1 MTCNPLRWLWGLFP
15 VALLGW
21 LVVQWAQP
29 RIEADLR
36 MRVDE
41 ALSANGLD
49 WGTVAF
55 RGRDGVVRG
64 KASDDAEQK
73 RAVAFVQTI
82 WGVRSVEDRTA
93 LIEEEQN
100 YVWTAALR
108 DNRLKLSGL
117 VPNEQ
122 IRRAIIGAARA
133 TFPQREI
140 QDLMK
145 LARGVPDQDIW
156 LGGVS
161 FGLKQLAGLK
171 GGGRVDLDGVGLV
184 VEGEADDFGD
194 YKAIKTALG
203 SGLPNGIKLKLDK
216 VAPPVVKP
224 FAWSAK
230 LANHQVQLSGHVPN
244 DQARDAVFAAAK
256 GAFPNAAIVDR
267 MQTAGGEPKDWQA
280 AATAGLNKLAEL
292 TEGSAETRDGQL
304 LVSGTAE
311 TEATADAVKRSLK
324 AGVPSSFRVT
334 EQIKFR
340 APTLEKVHPF
350 TTAVAV
356 EGDAILLTGYVPSDA
371 ARAAILAAVRER
383 LPGKRVEDRLGL
395 ADGASEGWQ
404 TCAVAGIAGL
414 GRLGNGRVALS
425 DRALSLSATT
435 EDEVLA
441 ATVPSDM
448 RGVVQSACDVNAKI
462 AMTLPPEPNLTWR
475 AARVGSEIILEGEV
489 TDTEVKAMLLKAAGQ
504 TFPGARVI
512 DRMTAVSVSSKTWP
526 RVAETA
532 VKLLAK
538 LSAGEAKLI
547 GQQLVVTGEAEDA
560 AAAGEVRRQLGGG
573 LARGYSGSET
583 ITLRARPAPAIDTR
597 GSGSAVQAGVRSP
610 QQQEADRCQQLLT
623 NVARAGTIHFDR
635 ASAELDP
642 ESLPTLQRLAEAAQ
656 HCSQFQI
663 EIGGHT
669 DTEGTPE
676 RNQRLS
682 ARRAQAVVDYLTKAG
697 VAPNRLAAVGHG
709 QDQPVAS
716 NDTPE
721 DRAKNRRIEFKV
733 STN

>member
-1 MTCNPLRWLWGLFP
+1 MKCNPLRWLWGLFP

-21 LVVQWAQP
+21 LVVHWAQP

-41 ALSANGLD
+41 ALSANGLE

-55 RGRDGVVRG
+55 RGRDGVVQG

-93 LIEEEQN
+93 LIEEERN

-122 IRRAIIGAARA
+122 IRRVIIGAARA

-194 YKAIKTALG
+194 YKAIKTAL
-203 SGLPNGIKLKLDK
+203 STGLPTGIKLKADK

-230 LANHQVQLSGHVPN
+230 HIGHQVQLSGHVPN
-244 DQARDAVFAAAK
+244 DKARDTVFAAAK
-256 GAFPNAAIVDR
+256 AAFPNTAIIDR
-267 MQTAGGEPKDWQA
+267 MQTAGGEPKDWQG
-280 AATAGLNKLAEL
+280 AATAAIGRLAEL
-292 TEGSAETRDGQL
+292 VEGSVETRDSQL

-311 TEATADAVKRSLK
+311 TEAAADAVKRSLK

-356 EGDAILLTGYVPSDA
+356 EGDAILLTGYVPNDA
-371 ARAAILAAVRER
+371 ARAAVVAAVRER
-383 LPGKRVEDRLGL
+383 LPGKRVEDRLAL

-404 TCAVAGIAGL
+404 GCAVAGIAGL
-414 GRLGNGRVALS
+414 GRLGNGRLTLS
-425 DRALSLSATT
+425 DRALSLTAAT
-435 EDEVLA
+435 EDDVLA
-441 ATVPSDM
+441 TAVPGDL
-448 RGVVQSACDVNAKI
+448 RGAVHGACDVNAKI
-462 AMTLPPEPNLTWR
+462 AVTLPPEPSLTWR

-489 TDTEVKAMLLKAAGQ
+489 TDADAKAELLKAAGQ

-512 DRMTAVSVSSKTWP
+512 DRMTAVSAPSKTWP

-538 LSAGEAKLI
+538 LTTGEAKLI
-547 GQQLVVTGEAEDA
+547 GQQLMVTGEAEDA
-560 AAAGEVRRQLGGG
+560 LAAGEVRRQLAGG
-573 LARGYSGSET
+573 LARGYSGRDT
-583 ITLRARPAPAIDTR
+583 ITVRARPAPVVDAKA
-597 GSGSAVQAGVRSP
+597 SGGATQASVRSP
-610 QQQEADRCQQLLT
+610 QQQEVDRCQQLLT
-623 NVARAGTIHFDR
+623 NVARTGTIHFDR

-642 ESLPTLQRLAEAAQ
+642 ESLPTLKKLAEAAQ
-656 HCSQFQI
+656 QCSQFQI

-682 ARRAQAVVDYLTKAG
+682 ARRAQAVVDFLTKAG